1 MQELEQLLVRLGFNP
16 GLVDGV
22 ADTRTSAAIESYQE
36 FAALRVDGVASPAL
50 LEELRGVAESLGVAV
65 KSPPEEATP
74 PNDGAAVEEA
84 GVESSESSEP
94 EAPPP
99 TGQVTGQAAGQIAG
113 QVAGAPWE
121 TAVHLASFKQE
132 AKAHTEWQ
140 RLQQR
145 LPNLFGDME
154 SRVGA
159 FDLGEEGLF
168 FRLYAGP
175 LPNLATA
182 QDFCITVSLEG
193 FRCGV
198 ARGVAQQIAATSPA
212 TPEPTSEPEPP
223 EAQPEDEAEPA
234 AETGPAEAETAA
246 AAVETEAPETPSSL
260 VESTDDESPK
270 AEQPP
275 EEQGEV
281 ALVPD
286 PDVGVEPS
294 SPDPGLAEPSDE
306 SESVTAAPT
315 ALVTAE
321 QIAVTTSQSEP
332 EAGSGAAANPAT
344 EDVTEDLAEELPD
357 DTTEDPAVALE
368 EAGQS
373 GTSQSG
379 PTLLIPTAQFAAA
392 SPDSEPGDRAERGP
406 DESVVGSPTLLATM
420 FDFGDEEEAPSAPPE
435 PESGSTPSVAAS
447 AVGEPATS
455 EAPEPETGETGAAD
469 AGSAVGEAAATAP
482 AEAPEPE
489 GTQTAAVP
497 ETGVEDYMEATAAFQ
512 IGDCTTAL
520 RHYEQ
525 AFDKGGLSR
534 DALAS
539 AHNNRGRCLYSVGQF
554 DEALA
559 DFDRAIGLDQD
570 FAAAYYNRGR
580 VHTAMG
586 RSAEARADL
595 KSAYDLG
602 FGRLQAQE

>member
-1 MQELEQLLVRLGFNP
+1 
-16 GLVDGV
+16 
-22 ADTRTSAAIESYQE
+22 
-36 FAALRVDGVASPAL
+36 
-50 LEELRGVAESLGVAV
+50 
-65 KSPPEEATP
+65 
-74 PNDGAAVEEA
+74 
-84 GVESSESSEP
+84 
-94 EAPPP
+94 
-99 TGQVTGQAAGQIAG
+99 
-113 QVAGAPWE
+113 
-121 TAVHLASFKQE
+121 
-132 AKAHTEWQ
+132 
-140 RLQQR
+140 
-145 LPNLFGDME
+145 
-154 SRVGA
+154 
-159 FDLGEEGLF
+159 
-168 FRLYAGP
+168 
-175 LPNLATA
+175 
-182 QDFCITVSLEG
+182 
-193 FRCGV
+193 
-198 ARGVAQQIAATSPA
+198 
-212 TPEPTSEPEPP
+212 
-223 EAQPEDEAEPA
+223 
-234 AETGPAEAETAA
+234 
-246 AAVETEAPETPSSL
+246 
-260 VESTDDESPK
+260 
-270 AEQPP
+270 
-275 EEQGEV
+275 
-281 ALVPD
+281 
-286 PDVGVEPS
+286 
-294 SPDPGLAEPSDE
+294 
-306 SESVTAAPT
+306 
-315 ALVTAE
+315 
-321 QIAVTTSQSEP
+321 
-332 EAGSGAAANPAT
+332 
-344 EDVTEDLAEELPD
+344 
-357 DTTEDPAVALE
+357 
-368 EAGQS
+368 
-373 GTSQSG
+373 
-379 PTLLIPTAQFAAA
+379 
-392 SPDSEPGDRAERGP
+392 
-406 DESVVGSPTLLATM
+406 M

-602 FGRLQAQE
+602 FGGPRQGRHPLAHEGDNGGYDLGTIEETVMVRAGNEDRPFGLGRPLEQLAAEADRHHPAPHYPICRAPASVREDTNSGTGPRRRSR